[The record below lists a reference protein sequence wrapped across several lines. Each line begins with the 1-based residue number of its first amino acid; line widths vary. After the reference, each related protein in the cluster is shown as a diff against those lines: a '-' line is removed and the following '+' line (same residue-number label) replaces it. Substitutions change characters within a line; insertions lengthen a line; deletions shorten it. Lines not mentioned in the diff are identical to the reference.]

1 MHKTKISYS
10 DLVWNP
16 VTGCSKISE
25 GCRNCTAEKILNR
38 LQARNLPE
46 YKNGFNLTLQEESV
60 FEPLHVRK
68 NKTILVNNL
77 SDTFHEDIPKE
88 YIQWIFQVMSKATK
102 HRFLVC
108 TKRIERAMELQDE
121 LEWPT
126 NIWLGVSVENADYVY
141 RIEKLK
147 QIRAHNKFI
156 EFAPLIGPIESVN
169 LSGIDRIII
178 AGERGKNRR
187 HMFKSWVDSLISN
200 AESQNVPYHLES

>member
-1 MHKTKISYS
+1 MNKSKISYA
-10 DLVWNP
+10 DLIWNP
-16 VTGCSKISE
+16 VSGCTKISE

-46 YKNGFNLTLQEESV
+46 YKNGFHLTLQEERI
-60 FEPLHVRK
+60 FEPLHIRK

-77 SDTFHEDIPKE
+77 SDTFHEDIPAD
-88 YIQWIFQVMSKATK
+88 YISWVFQVMQKAYK

-108 TKRIERAMELQDE
+108 TKRIERAMKLQDE

-126 NIWLGVSVENADYVY
+126 NIWLGVSVESSDYAY
-141 RIEKLK
+141 RIEQLK
-147 QIRAHNKFI
+147 QIKAQNKFI
-156 EFAPLIGPIESVN
+156 EFAPLIGSIENVD
-169 LSGIDRIII
+169 LAGIDRIII
-178 AGERGKNRR
+178 AGESGKNRR